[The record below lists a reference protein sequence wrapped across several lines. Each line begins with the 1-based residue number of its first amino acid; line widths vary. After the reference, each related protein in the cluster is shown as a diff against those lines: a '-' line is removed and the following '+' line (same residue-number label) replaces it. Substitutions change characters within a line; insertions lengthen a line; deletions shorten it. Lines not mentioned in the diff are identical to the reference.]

1 MEEEVI
7 QKVEEFKRKFLEMKD
22 KALKAQEECAFAE
35 IKVEEVVKQA
45 RELE

>member
-1 MEEEVI
+1 LEEEVI

-22 KALKAQEECAFAE
+22 KALKAQEELAFAE
-35 IKVEEVVKQA
+35 IKVEEVVKQT